1 MKIRIDG
8 TPEEIEQAAHR
19 RGVYPRRGHRQRLR
33 RAGRGSAMNVTIT
46 FKNRVESFYTR
57 ADGSA
62 ALSKDVLELTAD
74 GSATVLWSRLEFD
87 RGGGDDGTKPRV
99 EKGYSREVLRLP
111 PAAALGP
118 GGSLDEFW
126 TRAAQHCDVVEVE
139 LDGKLV
145 YPF

>member
-1 MKIRIDG
+1 
-8 TPEEIEQAAHR
+8 
-19 RGVYPRRGHRQRLR
+19 
-33 RAGRGSAMNVTIT
+33 MNVTIT

-111 PAAALGP
+111 PAAALVVDECRVVVP
-118 GGSLDEFW
+118 GGEAYVKRW
-126 TRAAQHCDVVEVE
+126 APE
-139 LDGKLV
+139 
-145 YPF
+145 

>member
-1 MKIRIDG
+1 
-8 TPEEIEQAAHR
+8 
-19 RGVYPRRGHRQRLR
+19 
-33 RAGRGSAMNVTIT
+33 MNVTIT
-46 FKNRVESFYTR
+46 FANKVESYYTR

-99 EKGYSREVLRLP
+99 EKGYSREVLRAA
-111 PAAALGP
+111 AAALGP
-118 GGSLDEFW
+118 AEAW
-126 TRAAQHCDVVEVE
+126 TSSGPAPPSTAA
-139 LDGKLV
+139 LSRSRIDGKLV